1 MENVPNK
8 ILVSPQ
14 YDDVRLDNFLSKQF
28 SLPKNLIYKEIRKGN
43 IKVNKK
49 KEKYSYRLKNKDEIF
64 IFGNYQ
70 FLKVEQKTL
79 SSHYI
84 EKFKKAI
91 IFKNKNYIVLNKWA
105 GISSQSGTNINVSI
119 DDIASQIT
127 FDDKK
132 LHLVHRLDK
141 DTSGLLILALDIK
154 TSRYFLDLFSNQK
167 IRKTYFAIV
176 QNKKEIKNSGT
187 INSPIFVKDKRLEA
201 QTNYKLEKRISNNLS
216 FIKLNPKTGRKHQL
230 RIHCLEE
237 NFPILGDRKYY
248 SKNIQNKIREKKLFL
263 HAGEIEFIDSEK
275 NLVKFKADL
284 PDHFQKYLKKIS

>member
-1 MENVPNK
+1 
-8 ILVSPQ
+8 
-14 YDDVRLDNFLSKQF
+14 
-28 SLPKNLIYKEIRKGN
+28 
-43 IKVNKK
+43 
-49 KEKYSYRLKNKDEIF
+49 
-64 IFGNYQ
+64 
-70 FLKVEQKTL
+70 
-79 SSHYI
+79 
-84 EKFKKAI
+84 
-91 IFKNKNYIVLNKWA
+91 
-105 GISSQSGTNINVSI
+105 
-119 DDIASQIT
+119 
-127 FDDKK
+127 
-132 LHLVHRLDK
+132 
-141 DTSGLLILALDIK
+141 
-154 TSRYFLDLFSNQK
+154 LFSNQK

-187 INSPIFVKDKRLEA
+187 INSPIIDKDKKLEA

>member
-49 KEKYSYRLKNKDEIF
+49 KEKYSYRLKNKDEII

-79 SSHYI
+79 PSHYI

-91 IFKNKNYIVLNKWA
+91 IFKNENYIVLNKWA

-176 QNKKEIKNSGT
+176 QNKKKIKNSGI
-187 INSPIFVKDKRLEA
+187 INSPIIDKDKKLEA

>member
-79 SSHYI
+79 PSHYI
-84 EKFKKAI
+84 KKFKKAI

-187 INSPIFVKDKRLEA
+187 INSPIFDKDKKLEA

>member
-79 SSHYI
+79 PIHYI

-176 QNKKEIKNSGT
+176 QNKKKIKNSGT
-187 INSPIFVKDKRLEA
+187 INSPIIDKDKKLEA

>member
-187 INSPIFVKDKRLEA
+187 INSPIFDKDKRLEA

>member
-176 QNKKEIKNSGT
+176 QNKNEIKNSGT
-187 INSPIFVKDKRLEA
+187 INSPIIDKDKKLEA

>member
-187 INSPIFVKDKRLEA
+187 INSPIIDKDKKLEA

>member
-187 INSPIFVKDKRLEA
+187 INSPIFDKDKKLEA

-275 NLVKFKADL
+275 NLVKFRADL